1 MAIIGKARYHVNGEE
16 SRMAGNLIASLA
28 CLALWVTFTFVRP
41 FGLGIIH
48 ILWAASV
55 VFFIRWWALQ
65 SGNRLPVSG
74 TRVS

>member
-1 MAIIGKARYHVNGEE
+1 
-16 SRMAGNLIASLA
+16 MAGNLIASLA

-55 VFFIRWWALQ
+55 VLFIRWWALQ
-65 SGNRLPVSG
+65 RRNRLPASG
-74 TRVS
+74 TPVA